1 MDEFREDTQL
11 ITTFLNLNTPSKK
24 GQPGEG
30 YLKTITNRFSN
41 TSSSIPIL
49 KDEGFG
55 SLKDI
60 FGMSE
65 NTSIN
70 ERVNDFRT
78 LSSNRYRQ
86 YGIYEQMAED
96 PIISSALDL
105 YADDATQ
112 PDSSGSRMW
121 IQSDDP
127 DVERLVQSL
136 FSSTYMEE
144 RLWTIT
150 RSLATYGDVYLE
162 LFYDETVP
170 NAEVKL
176 LEKRSVKDAITKK
189 DYTNNLLEVEKLSHL
204 TSRNSKGFALSRF
217 ELVQDVENIFDL
229 SIEGQ
234 TVAYA
239 RIIQDDISYN
249 SNLGYIMPNNGG
261 RIRYYPPDKFVHIY
275 IENPNTRTREKF
287 VVDIDSQTQLAFDIV
302 RGKSMIHDAFTAQ
315 RDLQLLEYSMML
327 NRVSR
332 SAVLRIAQ
340 LEVGNMSK
348 ANVQTALRKLKQII
362 ENKTTLNTEDKT
374 YQPYL
379 NPGPIEN
386 FIYLPVKDG
395 KGGVTFDTVGGDVN
409 IKDIADIEHYQDKLF
424 AVLKVPKTYL
434 NYSEAFSA
442 LNSDGGL
449 TKQDARYARTIKRL
463 KHFVDSG
470 VEEFMNIL
478 LTTRGLGQHV
488 DDFEVRSV
496 PPSSIEDEERDAQF
510 SNKMDLAKS
519 FLEIVSS
526 LTESEAIEADSNEL
540 INYISTSIFDD
551 SDIKKILKVI
561 KLPDGVEG
569 TIGDIS
575 GNSVEVETTGGGSS
589 ARDVDTGYET
599 GRGSTADVGD
609 LEGEFGGEWEDLE
622 L

>member
-1 MDEFREDTQL
+1 MEDFREDTQL
-11 ITTFLNLNTPSKK
+11 ITTFLNINETPPNKK
-24 GQPGEG
+24 PGGG
-30 YLKTITNRFSN
+30 YLKTITNWFSN
-41 TSSSIPIL
+41 TSSSISIL
-49 KDEGFG
+49 KDEGYG

-60 FGMSE
+60 FGLSE

-86 YGIYEQMAED
+86 YAIYEQMAAD

-112 PDSSGSRMW
+112 PDSTGKRIW
-121 IQSDDP
+121 IQSEDP
-127 DVERLVQSL
+127 RVEKLVQSL
-136 FSSTYMEE
+136 FESTKIEE

-162 LFYDETVP
+162 LFYDENVP

-176 LEKRSVKDAITKK
+176 MEKRGVKDAAIKK
-189 DYTNNLLEVEKLSHL
+189 EYTHNLLEVEKLSHIK
-204 TSRNSKGFALSRF
+204 SIDSKGFALSRF

-239 RIIQDDISYN
+239 RILQDDLTMN
-249 SNLGYIMPNNGG
+249 SNLGYVMPNNGG
-261 RIRYYPPDKFVHIY
+261 RIRYYPPDKFVHLY
-275 IENPNTRTREKF
+275 IENPNTRNREKF
-287 VVDIDSQTQLAFDIV
+287 VVDINSQTQLAFDIM
-302 RGKSMIHDAFTAQ
+302 RGKSMIHDSFTAQ
-315 RDLQLLEYSMML
+315 RDLQLLEYSIML

-332 SAVLRIAQ
+332 SAVLRVAQ

-348 ANVQTALRKLKQII
+348 SNISVALRKLKQLV
-362 ENKTTLNTEDKT
+362 ENKTTMNTEDKN

-386 FIYLPVKDG
+386 FIYLPVRDG
-395 KGGVTFDTVGGDVN
+395 KGGVTFESVGGDVN
-409 IKDIADIEHYQDKLF
+409 VKDIVDVEHHQDKLF
-424 AVLKVPKTYL
+424 ASLKVPKTYL

-470 VEEFMNIL
+470 IEEFVNIL
-478 LTTRGLGQHV
+478 LTTRGLGQNV
-488 DDFEVRSV
+488 DDFDVRSI

-510 SNKMDLAKS
+510 STKMELAKS
-519 FLEIVSS
+519 FIEVMNSCA
-526 LTESEAIEADSNEL
+526 ESEAIEIDTQEL
-540 INYISTSIFDD
+540 IDYLADDIFDN
-551 SDIKKILKVI
+551 SIIKKILKVV
-561 KLPDGVEG
+561 KLPAGVEEG
-569 TIGDIS
+569 QLGDIS
-575 GNSVEVETTGGGSS
+575 GSPVEAEPTGGGGGSPGGGG
-589 ARDVDTGYET
+589 DTEFEPSGGGNE
-599 GRGSTADVGD
+599 D

-622 L
+622 V